1 MARIVAAVDGSPV
14 SRAVL
19 RTAAT
24 LAKLLGADAEALHVG
39 EPDSPDVERLAIEAG
54 LPLRRLAGVPQEVI
68 GRVLAGPDV
77 QLGVL
82 GARGAET
89 GRRPAGRTAL
99 AVLQTVRRPIVVV
112 PPDADG
118 PLDGRLDCVLAP
130 LDGSEASAN
139 AVAASLRMFC
149 ARGVD
154 VVVLHVFEAAT
165 VPRFWDQAQHAQ
177 PVWEEEFRARYCD
190 EVGVRV
196 QLRSGVPGEHVLAVA
211 AQDQADLIVLG
222 WAQDLSAGR
231 ARTVRETLS
240 GAAVPVLLV
249 PLSGPGRDRGD
260 SG

>member
-19 RTAAT
+19 RTVVT

-39 EPDSPDVERLAIEAG
+39 EPARPDIERLATEAG
-54 LPLRRLAGVPQEVI
+54 LPLRRLPGSPQEVI
-68 GRVLAGPDV
+68 GRVLADPDV

-82 GARGAET
+82 GARGTRT

-99 AVLQTVRRPIVVV
+99 AVLQVTRRPLVVV

-118 PLDGRLDCVLAP
+118 PRDGHLDCVLAP
-130 LDGSEASAN
+130 LDGSEASAH
-139 AVAASLRMFC
+139 AVAESVRLFC
-149 ARGVD
+149 AHGVD

-177 PVWEEEFRARYCD
+177 PVWEQEFLARFCD
-190 EVGVRV
+190 AEGVRV
-196 QLRSGVPGEHVLAVA
+196 QLRSGVPGEHVVSVA
-211 AQDQADLIVLG
+211 AQEQADLIVLG

-231 ARTVRETLS
+231 ARTVRQTLS
-240 GAAVPVLLV
+240 SAGVPVLLI
-249 PLSGPGRDRGD
+249 PLAAPEEGGPR
-260 SG
+260 